1 MNKQK
6 YQSGFAHLAIIIV
19 LIVALLGTLGFVY
32 YQNFVAK
39 KDDQTTKTATSSS
52 NKDTSAKIVATNYKT
67 YTDSEFNA
75 SFQYPEKWTVGSVN
89 IPLADDPHWNRGVE
103 VKNESGEI
111 VAELILGVSG
121 LGGTCADENGNPVLS
136 NFTVLDSSP
145 STIKAKMP
153 ISMFYIVSGAD
164 DRHNEVGYQATYGL
178 SDTYITNKDYQV
190 CMFYNLFDSNIDNG
204 QGSNYLISFGN
215 DISNYYGKYFKSL
228 DDAKKYIQS
237 DEYKEIKKML
247 LSFNLN

>member
-67 YTDSEFNA
+67 YTDNVFNA
-75 SFQYPEKWTVGSVN
+75 SFQYPENWTVSSVDV
-89 IPLADDPHWNRGVE
+89 PMTDYPHWNRSVE
-103 VKNESGEI
+103 VKNEKGLVISK
-111 VAELILGVSG
+111 LILGVSG
-121 LGGTCADENGNPVLS
+121 LGGSCADENGNARTTKYS
-136 NFTVLDSSP
+136 VLDSTVS
-145 STIKAKMP
+145 SIKAKESVAVNFVIGPSNNSQKGDYVAYLGM
-153 ISMFYIVSGAD
+153 
-164 DRHNEVGYQATYGL
+164 
-178 SDTYITNKDYQV
+178 SDTYTNNGDYQV
-190 CMFYNLFDSNIDNG
+190 CVFYNLFESSIETGNG
-204 QGSNYLISFGN
+204 DGYLIDFGSGYSYA
-215 DISNYYGKYFKSL
+215 IYFATI
-228 DDAKKYIQS
+228 DDAKKYMQS